1 VQLSILSAYSG
12 GISIGQRKLFGFSAA
27 GPTSYSQTTG
37 DAVVAPTGE
46 YIDAISPAMTVSKTY
61 EVRFYPSA
69 VGTTRASWVAK
80 WYVISTGAEVA
91 NAVNLSAESIQSFYI
106 GGEF

>member
-1 VQLSILSAYSG
+1 MQLSILSAYSG
-12 GISIGQRKLFGFSAA
+12 GISIGQRKLFCFSAI

-37 DAVVAPTGE
+37 DAVVAPVGE
-46 YIDAISPAMTVSKTY
+46 YIDAIQPAMTVSKTY

-80 WYVISTGAEVA
+80 WYTVAGAEVS
-91 NAVNLSAESIQSFYI
+91 NAVNLSAEKIQTFYI